1 MTIVVYECDTCNRT
15 IERQQ
20 NPHGLD
26 FIGRCV
32 ITDGC
37 KGDLHLQRVKQA
49 HNIPVI
55 PTVVDGLNDW
65 IQRNVLFTHSQT
77 ISSDT
82 WRIKHNLGS
91 EPATQIFV
99 DVFQGDGSTIQEEIL
114 PESITVVNSNEI
126 EVALSERHTGTAQCL
141 ARSSAVGQT
150 VEYVKVEPPAPA
162 ELIPI
167 QMSVNRKITLAV
179 NTQDTN
185 LDARLHFISPT
196 TRSEEDIRV
205 TFDTLN
211 NDFNP
216 WDDASQVLIEGKLFN
231 VMVAVVTFEELN
243 DKGIEDGSAMYITFD
258 DGSEL
263 LEKSVIL
270 LTNEPFDS
278 IDKEFETFLELS
290 TSNAAN
296 AAFTM
301 QYRDQEFYGYNT
313 ISQKTYPPIK
323 ITR

>member
-1 MTIVVYECDTCNRT
+1 
-15 IERQQ
+15 
-20 NPHGLD
+20 
-26 FIGRCV
+26 
-32 ITDGC
+32 
-37 KGDLHLQRVKQA
+37 
-49 HNIPVI
+49 
-55 PTVVDGLNDW
+55 
-65 IQRNVLFTHSQT
+65 
-77 ISSDT
+77 
-82 WRIKHNLGS
+82 
-91 EPATQIFV
+91 
-99 DVFQGDGSTIQEEIL
+99 VFQGDGSTIQEEIL